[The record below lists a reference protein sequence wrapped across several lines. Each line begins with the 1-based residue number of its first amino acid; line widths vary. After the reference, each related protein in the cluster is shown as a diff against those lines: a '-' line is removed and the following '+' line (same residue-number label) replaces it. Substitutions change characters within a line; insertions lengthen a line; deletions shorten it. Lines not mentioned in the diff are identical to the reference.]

1 MKLLEGALIITTSMT
16 FSTAISNVKNIFLS
30 VLVLHFGLI
39 VAVVACIRTA
49 LRRVAFRTV
58 TIGVLV
64 VYRKS
69 VTAYLYIAP

>member
-16 FSTAISNVKNIFLS
+16 FSTATSNVKNFFLS

-49 LRRVAFRTV
+49 LRGVTFRTIA
-58 TIGVLV
+58 IGVLMI
-64 VYRKS
+64 YWKAMTAHLY
-69 VTAYLYIAP
+69 VTP